1 MADNHSYIKCEDF
14 DTLDEAISFKE
25 RVDNQY
31 QNKIYT
37 IEIENGFIQGLG
49 KIFKFYPEIEEPI

>member
-25 RVDNQY
+25 ICLQP
-31 QNKIYT
+31 KKAICASMMS
-37 IEIENGFIQGLG
+37 L
-49 KIFKFYPEIEEPI
+49 